1 MNRKISKAW
10 LFLTFPLIGIAI
22 FTMYPLFFGVY
33 LSLFGQRG
41 PRMWFVGLYNYI
53 TVLEDPS
60 FWGGFGLPIFIL
72 LVQVPIMLGI
82 AVVLALI
89 LDSGRLRY
97 PSIYRTFFFMPYA
110 VPTVVSGLIW
120 GYMFSSALSPFIPLL
135 KSFGINVNFLSSGS
149 LPWVM
154 LNIMT
159 WEWAGYN
166 LVLIYSTLLSIPKE
180 ISEQARIDGA
190 SDFQTALYIK
200 LPLLKTTLLILFI
213 FSIIGSLQIFNEP
226 MMLSGITNIPPNFTP
241 SMYVYNQ
248 AFSYGS
254 FTYATTAAIILGAII
269 FVFSFFFLRL
279 SMKQLEENIE

>member
-10 LFLTFPLIGIAI
+10 LFLIFPLIGIVI
-22 FTMYPLFFGVY
+22 FTVYPLFFGVY
-33 LSLFGQRG
+33 LSLFGQSG

-72 LVQVPIMLGI
+72 LVQVPIMLCI
-82 AVVLALI
+82 AVILSLI
-89 LDSGRLRY
+89 LDSGRLKY
-97 PSIYRTFFFMPYA
+97 PSLYRTFFFMPYA

-254 FTYATTAAIILGAII
+254 FTYATTAAVILGAII